1 MTGRKAERVL
11 GVSDGK
17 VKEMKGDAAFALSP
31 LITPFG
37 SAFLSD

>member
-1 MTGRKAERVL
+1 MTGTKAEGEL

-17 VKEMKGDAAFALSP
+17 VKEMKSDAAFAFSP

-37 SAFLSD
+37 PAFLSD